1 MPSVIL
7 RNLSPEAVGRMLRA
21 DLADATAEPPSAIDR
36 FDFHG
41 CGCGVGAI
49 VGRPPWE
56 CHNGGDELLLVL
68 SGSSELSVLFPEG
81 RVSET
86 LHPGALAV
94 VPRGTWHSND
104 APDGVT
110 MLYMTPLEGNE
121 HSWEDPFLDS
131 R

>member
-1 MPSVIL
+1 MEPVI
-7 RNLSPEAVGRMLRA
+7 RRDLSPEAVGRMLRA
-21 DLADATAEPPSAIDR
+21 DLAHATEEPPSAIDT

-56 CHNGGDELLLVL
+56 RHNGGDELLLVL
-68 SGSSELSVLFPEG
+68 SGSSRLTLLLRDGPA
-81 RVSET
+81 SET
-86 LHPGALAV
+86 LLPGALAV
-94 VPRGTWHSND
+94 VPQGTWHSND

-121 HSWEDPFLDS
+121 HSWDQPEG
-131 R
+131 

>member
-1 MPSVIL
+1 VPSVIV
-7 RNLSPEAVGRMLRA
+7 RDLSSDAVGRMLRA
-21 DLADATAEPPSAIDR
+21 DLAHATEEPPSAVDT

-41 CGCGVGAI
+41 CGCGVGAF

-56 CHNGGDELLLVL
+56 RHNGGDELLLVL
-68 SGSSELSVLFPEG
+68 SGSSRLTVLLPEG
-81 RVSET
+81 PVSDT
-86 LHPGALAV
+86 LYTGTLAV
-94 VPRGTWHSND
+94 VPAGTWHNND

-121 HSWEDPFLDS
+121 HSWEDPTVGS